1 MSDDLA
7 CWTCG
12 THAAQDLRYPNV
24 GYVRC
29 PACELLF
36 LPRSSRER
44 LREIYRPE
52 YFEDYGLGG
61 SYDGDPA
68 QRRRDAAVRVR
79 WVRGAAAPVGRV
91 LEVGCASGW
100 FLAAARTVGYDVVGI
115 EPAAEMAAAARER
128 SGAPVQT
135 AMLED
140 AALPPASFDVV
151 VAWHVLEHLAEP
163 RGSLAAVRGA
173 LRPGGR
179 LLLELPNVASLR
191 AVREGEDWYALEP
204 QHHVAH
210 YTPRALDALLRA
222 SGLEPEV
229 IESVHPA
236 TLLVRQNAFGPRGLA
251 FHAKETLTA
260 QAWIR
265 TQHPWKFDLLRAVAR
280 LPS

>member
-12 THAAQDLRYPNV
+12 TTAKPDPRYPAS

-36 LPRSSRER
+36 QPESSRER
-44 LREIYRPE
+44 LREIYRPA

-61 SYDGDPA
+61 SYDGDQA
-68 QRRRDAAVRVR
+68 QRRRDSEVRVR
-79 WVRGAAAPVGRV
+79 WVRAAGAPVGRL
-91 LEVGCASGW
+91 LEIGCASGW
-100 FLAAARTVGYDVVGI
+100 FLAAARTVGYDVTGI
-115 EPAAEMAAAARER
+115 EPAEEMAAAARQR

-135 AMLED
+135 AMVED
-140 AALPPASFDVV
+140 AALEPASFDVA

-163 RGSLAAVRGA
+163 RGTLEAVRGT

-191 AVREGEDWYALEP
+191 AVRQGEDWYALEP

-210 YTPRALDALLRA
+210 YTPGSLEALLRA
-222 SGLEPEV
+222 AGFEPEV
-229 IESVHPA
+229 VESVHPG
-236 TLLVRQNAFGPRGLA
+236 TLLVRRQAFGPKGLA
-251 FHAKETLTA
+251 FHAKESLTA
-260 QAWIR
+260 RSWIR
-265 TQHPWKFDLLRAVAR
+265 SPHPWKFDLLRAVAR
-280 LPS
+280 NP